1 MPLQPLQPLQRLHV
15 NDGLLIT
22 ANLWQVAHSYH
33 QTRQTI
39 HYQSLHQGGIVDGLG
54 VCVAEIPEQASSRYR
69 HPRWLTIQPGLAIDG
84 QGNPIVVACPESC
97 YLSAQPTEET
107 TIYIVLKHSE
117 QASQTDTEIVQD
129 AFQIIEKDV
138 PAEAN
143 EVELCR
149 VRLGPGLQA
158 LTNPDNVFSPDINQL
173 DLRHRQPVQARSPL
187 TCRVNVW
194 SNDPSSVVQF
204 QALFD
209 ALPELSPRLQGH
221 KVDTL
226 LSGDL
231 SYIDYDEFCRLDRP
245 DQHLLA
251 DYLHRGGVL
260 LVDAAVDSDI
270 LDLYQA
276 ELELQQAIAAT
287 PRHSSESLRE
297 SAQAELSDLQA
308 CIVDEVTNLAA
319 PIHTFLDIEGLS
331 DPVNTPTAADRVR
344 QGKFPLV
351 RQPFYFSHLPT
362 VQRRPI
368 GLYRW
373 GGVVLLMGP
382 LLQAWG
388 ANDDLYLD
396 REEIRSAQEFGV
408 NLLTFAAR
416 HRQLHQ
422 CLMTDSSSSKRPD

>member
-1 MPLQPLQPLQRLHV
+1 MPLQPLQRLHV

-84 QGNPIVVACPESC
+84 QGNPIVVSCPESC

-117 QASQTDTEIVQD
+117 QASQMEAEIVQD

-149 VRLGPGLQA
+149 VRLGPGLQT
-158 LTNPDNVFSPDINQL
+158 LTNPDNVFSPDVNQL
-173 DLRHRQPVQARSPL
+173 DLRHRQPVQARSSL
-187 TCRVNVW
+187 TCGVDLWSSSSNNVA
-194 SNDPSSVVQF
+194 QF
-204 QALFD
+204 QALFA
-209 ALPELSPRLQGH
+209 ALPSLAPRLQGH
-221 KVDTL
+221 MVDTPL
-226 LSGDL
+226 TGDL
-231 SYIDYDEFCRLDRP
+231 SYIDYDEFCRTPRP
-245 DQHLLA
+245 HQHRLA
-251 DYLHRGGVL
+251 DYLQQGGVL
-260 LVDAAVDSDI
+260 LIEATVDHDV

-287 PRHSSESLRE
+287 PAHSAQSLRE
-297 SAQAELSDLQA
+297 SAQAELSTLQT
-308 CIVDEVTNLAA
+308 CIADEVANLAA
-319 PIHTFLDIEGLS
+319 PIHTFLEIEGLS
-331 DPVNTPTAADRVR
+331 ATVSTATAADRVR
-344 QGKFPLV
+344 QGEFSLV
-351 RQPFYFSHLPT
+351 QTQPFHFSHLPT

-368 GLYRW
+368 GLYHW

-388 ANDDLYLD
+388 ANNDLYLD
-396 REEIRSAQEFGV
+396 REEIRAAQEFGV

-422 CLMTDSSSSKRPD
+422 WLMADSSPRSQPV